1 MKKTNYYTGMITALL
16 LASPIAG
23 AGNKY
28 PASDFKPTVV
38 YQDSDY
44 KPNKSAGS
52 GSSQR
57 KSSADPNYPA
67 ANFEPTVVYKDD
79 SYKPGKS
86 LDLAR
91 SSSQAGTSAGNESGE
106 SESDYSLV
114 LVVLVLAGLLFFF
127 NKKGITP
134 SVQRVRKEHTRN
146 TSGVTG
152 VARYLQDME
161 GAALSGVARYLEKQ
175 NLGSAT
181 GVAKYMAKQALSAKD
196 SAATQLSGVDKYL
209 RDKG

>member
-1 MKKTNYYTGMITALL
+1 MKKKNYYTGMIAAFL
-16 LASPIAG
+16 LASPIVG

-38 YQDSDY
+38 YQDADY
-44 KPNKSAGS
+44 KPNQSANS
-52 GSSQR
+52 GSSQS

-67 ANFEPTVVYKDD
+67 ANFEPKVLYKDD
-79 SYKPGKS
+79 NYKPSKS
-86 LDLAR
+86 SDLAR
-91 SSSQAGTSAGNESGE
+91 SSSSPASASDAGD
-106 SESDYSLV
+106 SESDYSVGLI
-114 LVVLVLAGLLFFF
+114 VLVLAGLLYFF
-127 NKKGITP
+127 NKKGIT
-134 SVQRVRKEHTRN
+134 SVAKGGNKKHVRN

-181 GVAKYMAKQALSAKD
+181 TGVARYMAKQASSAKEN
-196 SAATQLSGVDKYL
+196 AGAPLTGVDKYL